1 MPTSLLTPRQNSALN
16 IVWTEAMLGAE
27 DCQKIVAYGDSV
39 LQQPATMTGPQAA
52 AAREGAVA
60 FLPQTRETAAIY
72 QLLRQQV
79 SPINAEHFG
88 FELTGFGE
96 SVQYARYVAGK
107 GHYDWHVDSGPGV
120 TSLRKLSII
129 LQLTD
134 EAAYDGGDVEFQ
146 AAGPITRLPRKQ
158 GTFAVFSPF
167 LLHRVTAVTRGERRS
182 LVAWIT
188 GPPFR

>member
-1 MPTSLLTPRQNSALN
+1 MPLSLLAPRQNSPLN
-16 IVWTEAMLGAE
+16 VVWQEGMLGAE
-27 DCQKIVAYGDSV
+27 DCRKIVEFGDGS
-39 LQQPATMTGPQAA
+39 LQQPATMTGPQAT
-52 AAREGAVA
+52 AAREGTVA
-60 FLPQTRETAAIY
+60 FLPQTKESAGIF
-72 QLLRQQV
+72 QLIRQQI
-79 SPINAEHFG
+79 PRINAEHFG

-96 SVQYARYVAGK
+96 PFQYARYASGK
-107 GHYDWHVDSGPGV
+107 GHYDWHVDAGPGV

-129 LQLTD
+129 LQLTP
-134 EAAYDGGDVEFQ
+134 EADYEGGDVEFQ
-146 AAGPITRLPRKQ
+146 GPGPITRLPRKQ

>member
-1 MPTSLLTPRQNSALN
+1 MPLSLLTPRQNSPLN
-16 IVWTEAMLGAE
+16 IVWHEGMLSAE
-27 DCQKIVAYGDSV
+27 DCRSIVAIGDTF
-39 LQQPATMTGPQAA
+39 LQQSATMTGPQAV
-52 AAREGAVA
+52 AAREGSVA
-60 FLPQTRETAAIY
+60 FLPQSTELAAIH
-72 QLLRQQV
+72 QLIRHHV
-79 SPINAEHFG
+79 PKINTAHFG

-96 SVQYARYVAGK
+96 HLQYARYVSGK

-129 LQLTD
+129 VQLTD
-134 EAAYDGGDVEFQ
+134 EAEYDGGDVEFQ
-146 AAGPITRLPRKQ
+146 GPGPVTRLPRKQ